1 MREYLDD
8 PAEIYRQS
16 FATIR
21 AMADLSGLPASAR
34 PIAERVIHS
43 CGMTDIVAD
52 LRISDDLPDAIAKAL
67 REKKPIITDSE
78 MVRHGIITRMLP
90 EGSEIVC
97 TLNDTKARELGLARQ
112 ITRSAAAVSLWLP
125 RLQGAVVVIGNAPT
139 ALFALLEA
147 LDRGASRPAAIV
159 GFPVGF
165 IGAQESKDELAQ
177 NPRGVPFATLLGR
190 RGGSAMASSVINAVT
205 AGMNND

>member
-1 MREYLDD
+1 MRDYLND

-21 AMADLSGLPASAR
+21 AMADLSSLPVSAR
-34 PIAERVIHS
+34 SIAERVIHS
-43 CGMTDIVAD
+43 CGMTDIVTD
-52 LRISDDLPDAIAKAL
+52 LRISPELRDAIARAIT
-67 REKKPIITDSE
+67 EKKPIFTDSE
-78 MVRHGIITRMLP
+78 MVRHGIIARLLP
-90 EGSEIVC
+90 KDSEIIC
-97 TLNDTKARELGLARQ
+97 TLNDAKAREIGLTRN

-125 RLQGAVVVIGNAPT
+125 RLKGAVAVIGNAPT

-147 LDRGASRPAAIV
+147 LDQGADRPAAIV

-165 IGAQESKDELAQ
+165 IGAEESKDELAE

-205 AGMNND
+205 ADMNDE

>member
-1 MREYLDD
+1 LRD

-16 FATIR
+16 FAAIR
-21 AMADLSGLPASAR
+21 AAADLSSLPPSTR
-34 PIAERVIHS
+34 GVAERVIHS

-52 LRISDDLPDAIAKAL
+52 LRISAELPDSIARAVKE
-67 REKKPIITDSE
+67 RRPIFTDSE
-78 MVRHGIITRMLP
+78 MVRHGVIARMLP
-90 EGSEIVC
+90 PGVEIVC
-97 TLNDTKARELGLARQ
+97 TLNDDAARTIGLARQ

-125 RLQGAVVVIGNAPT
+125 RLKGAVAVIGNAPT

-147 LDRGASRPAAIV
+147 LDAGADRPAAIV

-165 IGAQESKDELAQ
+165 IGAKESKDELAE

-205 AGMNND
+205 ADMKI